1 MTSAQTI
8 VVFACPRCRLA
19 YQAIQKRVSE
29 PQAGHFNCIDCGSEV
44 LSWFGVYDYADWK
57 PVERSK
63 DIRGP
68 D

>member
-1 MTSAQTI
+1 M
-8 VVFACPRCRLA
+8 PLA

-44 LSWFGVYDYADWK
+44 RSWFGVYDYADWK
-57 PVERSK
+57 PVEMSK
-63 DIRGP
+63 DIKDP